1 MKKNI
6 IHEVIQY
13 AVIAG
18 TFAFGMI
25 MSDALPALVPSHWNM
40 AGEIDGYS
48 AKTFVIWFFPAL
60 ILGMKVLFSFL
71 KKMDPK
77 RENYALFERSWKNL
91 ETTIIVFFGY
101 IHMISLLAALGVVSD
116 ASRFIMFGMGA
127 FFLIL
132 GNYMGKIR
140 QNYFIGF
147 KLPWTIASEDNWN
160 KTHRLAGKTMVL
172 AGIVIALS
180 SFADPYLRV
189 VAFIG
194 AMIGGFVVPCVYSYL
209 IHRKAKR

>member
-116 ASRFIMFGMGA
+116 ASRFIIFGMGA